1 MVELYSNDVVAA
13 TSSKGDQEKWYA
25 ALSAT
30 WYKLDSGAF
39 EAMAETV
46 ASAIML
52 HSNIESELGYEVVE
66 YRIETVTVHRRK
78 HIACASKNFLQPDEE
93 IVTLA
98 RLLKAELGDDYQRIF
113 RSRKS
118 VEKRLKTLVDAV
130 ADITGL
136 DDFGRYLTLLFEM
149 DALILNED
157 RHLNNIAVLYGP
169 SGYKYCPL
177 FDNGAGFML
186 DQALYP
192 FDVETSGLI
201 SLPKAKP
208 FRCAFST
215 QVRAARNLYGCQ
227 LRIDYAPEQL
237 LNVIEDSVQAYP
249 KPFQP
254 LLRDRVYDVVTHQ
267 RKRLVL

>member
-13 TSSKGDQEKWYA
+13 TSSKGDQEKWYDA
-25 ALSAT
+25 PSAS

-39 EAMAETV
+39 EALAETV

-52 HSNIESELGYEVVE
+52 HSNIESELGYAVVE
-66 YRIETVTVHRRK
+66 YRIEQVTVRRRK
-78 HIACASKNFLQPDEE
+78 RIACASKNFLKPDEE

-98 RLLKAELGDDYQRIF
+98 RLLRAELGADYQRIF

-118 VEKRLKTLVDAV
+118 VEKRLEALVDTV
-130 ADITGL
+130 ATITKL
-136 DDFGRYLTLLFEM
+136 DDFGRYLTVLFEM

-169 SGYKYCPL
+169 SGYRHCPL
-177 FDNGAGFML
+177 FDNGAGFLL

-192 FDVETSGLI
+192 FDVETRGLI

-215 QVRAARNLYGCQ
+215 QVRAARNLYGNQ
-227 LRIDYAPEQL
+227 LRMDCAPEQL
-237 LNVIEDSVQAYP
+237 LEMIEAAIQAYP
-249 KPFQP
+249 RPFQP
-254 LLRDRVYDVVTHQ
+254 LLRDRVYDVAMHQ
-267 RKRLVL
+267 SKKLHL